1 MKHMKKILAVA
12 LVVVMT
18 LCFSSC
24 DMADVADFVVEN
36 FLSVDV
42 APSHI
47 DGDTYINNELDL
59 YFVKPATWDY
69 MTEEEIADTMVQGVT
84 EYFGDYA
91 ELILSLVNP
100 STYDMMAVDP
110 HTGCN
115 VMVGYENLKR
125 SFKTGITEEEY
136 LRNLESGMGI
146 AEGMSMSFSDEFDT
160 VTLGNLECTRA
171 ICSVY
176 TNGIKLTQA
185 YYAHKCDG
193 YMAFVIITVRSGYT
207 LPEIEAMFR

>member
-12 LVVVMT
+12 LVVIMT

-24 DMADVADFVVEN
+24 DMAEVADFVVEN

-42 APSHI
+42 EPSEI
-47 DGDTYINNELDL
+47 EGDTYINKELDL

-69 MTEEEIADTMVQGVT
+69 MSEEEIADTMVQGVT
-84 EYFGDYA
+84 EYFGEYA

-110 HTGCN
+110 RTGCN

-160 VTLGNLECTRA
+160 VMLGDMECTRA
-171 ICSVY
+171 VCQVY
-176 TNGIKLTQA
+176 ASGIKLTQA

-207 LPEIEAMFR
+207 LPEIEAMFH